1 MHNAI
6 KRNSFFFKIAR
17 GCPGR
22 KEERDNKRVD

>member
-1 MHNAI
+1 MRRKESI
-6 KRNSFFFKIAR
+6 KATKILR